1 MTAEAGWLHDA
12 ESMRD
17 YNMYN
22 ILQSFKRLL
31 SKHRI
36 IYNVYLILRLQS
48 VFFTILDF
56 QKMWTN
62 SGLHFNHLHITLPIN
77 FWLKTFL
84 SVETVLFLFS
94 EKFDKI
100 ESDIYQK
107 RLKL

>member
-1 MTAEAGWLHDA
+1 LHDA

-48 VFFTILDF
+48 VFFTVLDF
-56 QKMWTN
+56 QKM
-62 SGLHFNHLHITLPIN
+62 
-77 FWLKTFL
+77 
-84 SVETVLFLFS
+84 
-94 EKFDKI
+94 
-100 ESDIYQK
+100 
-107 RLKL
+107 